1 MNATLTIARR
11 DFTGYFNSAWGYAV
25 IAAILLVDGLLFNA
39 FALGSAPKYSA
50 KVLTD
55 FFYFS
60 AGTTLIAS
68 VILTMKLF
76 AEEQA
81 EGTLVVLDTAPV
93 TDAQVVWG
101 KFLAG
106 FGVIAVL
113 TLLTLY
119 MPALILVNG
128 KVSLGQIAAGYLGV
142 LAMGGAAVAIGVW
155 ASSLT
160 PNQYVAG
167 AVGGIVV
174 VLFLLAWMLA
184 RIAEPP
190 FESILSYAA
199 LYDRHYQPFSQGEI
213 NTESLIFF
221 ASVAGLFLLLS
232 TRNLAGRRWR

>member
-1 MNATLTIARR
+1 MKATFIIARR
-11 DFTGYFNSAWGYAV
+11 DLAGYFNSPWGYGV

-50 KVLTD
+50 KVLGD

-60 AGTTLIAS
+60 AGTTLIAA

-76 AEEQA
+76 AEEES
-81 EGTLVVLDTAPV
+81 EGTLVLLDTAPV

-106 FGVIAVL
+106 FGVIAIL
-113 TLLTLY
+113 TLLSLY
-119 MPALILVNG
+119 MPALIFVNG
-128 KVSLGQIAAGYLGV
+128 KVSFGQIAAGYVGV
-142 LAMGGAAVAIGVW
+142 LAMGGAAVAIGIW

-190 FESILSYAA
+190 LESILSYVA
-199 LYDRHYQPFSQGEI
+199 LYDRHYQPFSEGEI
-213 NTESLIFF
+213 NTESLVFY
-221 ASVAGLFLLLS
+221 ASLAGMFLLLS